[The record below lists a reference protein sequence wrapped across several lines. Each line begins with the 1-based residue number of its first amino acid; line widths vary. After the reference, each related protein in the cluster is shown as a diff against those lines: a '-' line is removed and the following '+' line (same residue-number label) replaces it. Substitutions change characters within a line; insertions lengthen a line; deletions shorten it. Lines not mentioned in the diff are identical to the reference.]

1 MAILELIHV
10 TPAAIGRRAAVA
22 FAFTARG
29 HPRRSFRVAALHIR
43 LRPMRVFPSSRS
55 LRLAA
60 SRRRCAA
67 AGLLWAA
74 RSALVT
80 LDNSL
85 VDRTG
90 FHAWRRVSRGSAL
103 STVDGRLSAYRGYYG

>member
-60 SRRRCAA
+60 PAA
-67 AGLLWAA
+67 LRGGGVAMGG
-74 RSALVT
+74 ALRFG
-80 LDNSL
+80 DS
-85 VDRTG
+85 G
-90 FHAWRRVSRGSAL
+90 
-103 STVDGRLSAYRGYYG
+103 